1 MQGVCVGALVAT
13 VCRVSALR
21 PAWGPTAMTWRL
33 GVDIGGTFTDFALFD
48 ERGYEI
54 AVLKRLTTPADPSI
68 AVIEGTAALLRR
80 EDVPMAEVD
89 TIAHGTTLVTN
100 AVIERRGAKTGML
113 VTAGFRDILDM
124 GFEQRYDLFDLRITW
139 PDPLVPRRL
148 RREVGERVGHDGQVL
163 AALDLES
170 TRAAIRDLVETAG
183 VEAFAIC
190 FLHSYANPVHEEAAG
205 ELVRAE
211 FPDLHVSRSAEVFGN
226 MREYASIAG
235 GARAREKRARK
246 VWFGDA
252 FVECEALDRYAL
264 EVGTTV
270 EGPAVSEEREST
282 CVLGPGDRATVG
294 ARLNLVAE
302 LANEESD
309 S

>member
-1 MQGVCVGALVAT
+1 
-13 VCRVSALR
+13 
-21 PAWGPTAMTWRL
+21 
-33 GVDIGGTFTDFALFD
+33 
-48 ERGYEI
+48 
-54 AVLKRLTTPADPSI
+54 
-68 AVIEGTAALLRR
+68 
-80 EDVPMAEVD
+80 MAEVE

-124 GFEQRYDLFDLRITW
+124 GFEQRYDLFDLRLTW
-139 PDPLVPRRL
+139 PDPLAPRRL
-148 RREVGERVGHDGQVL
+148 RREVPERVGHDGQVL

-170 TRAAIRDLVETAG
+170 TRATIRDLVETAG

-235 GARAREKRARK
+235 GARARERSARARSGSATPSSSARPSTATHSRWGRRSRVRPSAK
-246 VWFGDA
+246 SA
-252 FVECEALDRYAL
+252 SR
-264 EVGTTV
+264 
-270 EGPAVSEEREST
+270 PACSAPATGQRWA
-282 CVLGPGDRATVG
+282 RA
-294 ARLNLVAE
+294 
-302 LANEESD
+302 
-309 S
+309 

>member
-1 MQGVCVGALVAT
+1 M
-13 VCRVSALR
+13 
-21 PAWGPTAMTWRL
+21 
-33 GVDIGGTFTDFALFD
+33 
-48 ERGYEI
+48 
-54 AVLKRLTTPADPSI
+54 
-68 AVIEGTAALLRR
+68 
-80 EDVPMAEVD
+80 
-89 TIAHGTTLVTN
+89 
-100 AVIERRGAKTGML
+100 
-113 VTAGFRDILDM
+113 
-124 GFEQRYDLFDLRITW
+124 
-139 PDPLVPRRL
+139 
-148 RREVGERVGHDGQVL
+148 GHDGQVL